1 MRRAL
6 IGGLGLSVFTLAG
19 ALLLPALADAGGSS
33 AMYDSIPSPLPPDPP
48 SLGFDAAHFA
58 EIGDRIV
65 LAPGTG
71 RTLTSAT
78 VTLSSWACESGTWIS
93 GCTSRAGATFT
104 HPSTCKI
111 YAVAGTDPAY
121 APGALLASVKQD
133 VLVPYRPSSDP
144 ACTDAAA
151 GITYQFASTGG
162 QCAIGKPFN
171 ATFDFSSLNV
181 TLPEQVIFG
190 VAFDTNVAGYE
201 PIGASGPYDA
211 LNVVIMSDLVPS
223 AGEEGPN
230 ELYLAGEMTSGE
242 FVRIAAGGVGIPV
255 RLETTSPVPTDQNQ
269 CKNGGWEQFGFPN
282 QGQCV
287 AFVVSKGKPAE
298 RRQ

>member
-1 MRRAL
+1 MLVPA
-6 IGGLGLSVFTLAG
+6 LAG
-19 ALLLPALADAGGSS
+19 AATSS
-33 AMYDSIPSPLPPDPP
+33 SMYDSIPSPLPADPP
-48 SLGFDAAHFA
+48 SLGFDAAHFS

-71 RTLTSAT
+71 RVLSSAT

-93 GCTSRAGATFT
+93 GCTSSAGATFT
-104 HPSTCKI
+104 HPITFNV
-111 YAVAGTDPAY
+111 YAVAGTDPSY
-121 APGALLASVKQD
+121 APGALLASVTRD

-151 GITYQFASTGG
+151 GITYQFAAAGG
-162 QCAIGKPFN
+162 QCAVGKPFN
-171 ATFDFSSLNV
+171 ATFDFSSLGV
-181 TLPEQVIFG
+181 TLPDQVIFG

-201 PIGASGPYDA
+201 PIGTPGPYDA
-211 LNVVIMSDLVPS
+211 LNVVIMSDLVPL
-223 AGEEGPN
+223 AGQEGSN

-242 FVRIAAGGVGIPV
+242 FMRIAAGGVGIPV
-255 RLETTSPVPTDQNQ
+255 RLETTPAVPTTIDQ
-269 CKNGGWEQFGFPN
+269 CKNGGWAQFGFPN

-287 AFVVSKGKPAE
+287 AFVVSQGKPAE